1 VQYFLSD
8 NVQEPKAIEQPVIS
22 MLDLMVAIPRNHKRD
37 IVVCNQRAST
47 CACVRVARSSPMRMP
62 SIDHIGRPIAH
73 ADQGHSNSIAIESVA
88 FVSTVGVQ
96 KLQPLAVGFE
106 YADGTH
112 SRVRVRSNATALW
125 YSHWSFAFTRLG
137 AAASTT
143 SETNGSRVF
152 QHHQQVSEVCERYES
167 ESKFDRLIVSR
178 SRSLSH
184 LTSHISHLTSAH
196 VSDTRNS
203 PRK

>member
-1 VQYFLSD
+1 
-8 NVQEPKAIEQPVIS
+8 
-22 MLDLMVAIPRNHKRD
+22 
-37 IVVCNQRAST
+37 
-47 CACVRVARSSPMRMP
+47 MRMP

-106 YADGTH
+106 HADGTH

-184 LTSHISHLTSAH
+184 LTSHISHLHTYQIPEIHQGNDQLPVGYSRI
-196 VSDTRNS
+196 VSSGGADY
-203 PRK
+203 